1 MFNPKNFPIL
11 VDHLATVLGRR
22 KARVLVK
29 SIKLTTGRSLDND
42 DLFGA
47 FAWIEEDRGPDFWVR
62 LHARIMGERLRR
74 GILKKER
81 QEYNFLKG
89 LFKK

>member
-11 VDHLATVLGRR
+11 VDHLATTLGRR

-29 SIKLTTGRSLDND
+29 SIKLTEGKHLNDD

-47 FAWIEEDRGPDFWVR
+47 FAWRQESRGPDFWMD